1 MTYRAFPCVIVVS
14 SVPQGR
20 DFIGMRDYYS
30 LLKLLR
36 SQLAAGK
43 ELTKDLLHCSVCRNF
58 GGKPEV
64 LAQTLAAFHFH
75 CFGHKDSVP
84 PSPPQQLIAANL
96 ADQTSRHLMVLT
108 RNGSALPVMLSCGL
122 LSELNTTV
130 LIGSDFSDDMTEL
143 YQVQQVNRVKYA
155 MASGSCVVLLNHHNI
170 YEALY
175 DVLNQRYVVSRII
188 EGCTCEGRITTHRPI
203 SRK

>member
-1 MTYRAFPCVIVVS
+1 MFFFPLLFFS
-14 SVPQGR
+14 FR
-20 DFIGMRDYYS
+20 
-30 LLKLLR
+30 LKLLR

-43 ELTKDLLHCSVCRNF
+43 ELTEDLLHTSVCRNF

-75 CFGHKDSVP
+75 CFSHKDDNIP
-84 PSPPQQLIAANL
+84 PCPAQQLIAANL
-96 ADQTSRHLMVLT
+96 ADQSSRHLMVLT

-130 LIGSDFSDDMTEL
+130 LIGSEFSDDMTEL

-175 DVLNQRYVVSRII
+175 DVLNQRYVVSLVAFASGLPNTLMQPCIMH
-188 EGCTCEGRITTHRPI
+188 GGHPG
-203 SRK
+203 